1 MKTHVL
7 VLLGILFGLRPV
19 VAAERVEFARDVL
32 PILSAHC
39 FPCHG
44 PDEHDRQAGLR
55 LDGPQYI
62 AQARKSGVPVVPAKP
77 EDSLIWQRIVTQDP
91 DTVMPPPSSNKLL
104 KPAQVE
110 VIRQWIAQG
119 GEWQRH
125 WAFEPVQRPAGTLD
139 DQVRQGLAHLPTIG
153 GGLALRPRARPETL
167 VRRLSLDLLGL
178 PPSLEEIATFAADPT
193 DRAWEELVERLLARP
208 QFGEHWARMW
218 LDLARHADTKGYEK
232 DLGRTVWPWRDWV
245 VQALNADLS
254 LGEFTERQLAGDLRE
269 NPTLDDLLATAFH
282 RNTMSNDEGGTDDE
296 EFRVAAVK
304 DRVDTTVQVWM
315 GLTMGC
321 SKCHSHKYDPIS
333 QADYYR
339 FYAIFNQT
347 EDADRFDDNPRLEL
361 PSPEQQQRR
370 QELQRQLD
378 MLQKDLN
385 EARQRQAERELQG
398 NGPWKPMPVESGRS
412 EGEAVLTVETDRAI
426 AVSGPKPEKDVYVLE
441 GTLGAGRYTAVRLQ
455 ALPIQQ
461 PDGQPGLGRNPA
473 DPNFVLSELNLE
485 IEINGERRQLP
496 WGESKA
502 DFSQQGWPVKTATD
516 GDLKTGWAVSPR
528 SRETHVA
535 QFELKTPLVLESG
548 TKFRI
553 TLSQQYGNSLLLA
566 KFRLWTSDMAWN
578 DLTLPSPSPE
588 VALAQKTVADTQQQ
602 LQQLVGEIPQVP
614 VLRELSPERRRITRI
629 HNRGNFLDQ
638 GDEVHPAI
646 PPGFGPVPPV
656 ERPTRADV
664 ARWLVN
670 TGNPLTPRVW
680 ANRIW
685 ARLHGTGLVETEEDF
700 GALGSWPVNG
710 ALLDWLAAEYR
721 DQGWSLKK
729 LLKSIVLSEAYRQES
744 ETNETLRQADP
755 QNRWLS
761 RGARYRLSA
770 EVVRDQALAVAG
782 LLSLKQGGPPVMPPQ
797 PAGLWRSTY
806 NGRSW
811 IDAEGED
818 RYRRGLYTYLKRTT
832 PYPSFLMFDGGSGEV
847 CQIRRLRTNTPLQAL
862 VTLNDPVYLEAA
874 GGLAKRALNSVGP
887 LEPRLRDAMRLAVLR
902 GVSAEEVAPLA
913 QLHSRALARFQ
924 QAPAEAETLV
934 KAARLQPGETP
945 THEAAAWIVVSSAIL
960 NLDEFLTRN

>member
-1 MKTHVL
+1 MKPHVL
-7 VLLGILFGLRPV
+7 VLLGTLLGLRPV
-19 VAAERVEFARDVL
+19 VAADRVEFARDVL
-32 PILSAHC
+32 PILSANC

-55 LDGPQYI
+55 LDGPQHI
-62 AQARKSGVPVVPAKP
+62 AQARNSGVPVVPGKP
-77 EDSLIWQRIVTQDP
+77 EQSLIWQRVVTQDP
-91 DTVMPPPSSNKLL
+91 DTVMPPPSSNKVL
-104 KPAQVE
+104 KPAQIELV
-110 VIRQWIAQG
+110 RRWIAEG

-125 WAFEPVQRPAGTLD
+125 WAFEPLRRPPGTLD
-139 DQVRQGLAHLPTIG
+139 DQVLEGLARLAPS
-153 GGLALRPRARPETL
+153 GGLRLRPRARPETL
-167 VRRLSLDLLGL
+167 VRRLSLDLIGL
-178 PPSLEEIATFAADPT
+178 PPSLEEVEAFSANPSEQ
-193 DRAWEELVERLLARP
+193 AWAELVERLLARP

-245 VQALNADLS
+245 VRALNADLS
-254 LGEFTERQLAGDLRE
+254 LEEFTERQLAGDLRD
-269 NPTLDDLLATAFH
+269 NPALDDLVATAFH
-282 RNTMSNDEGGTDDE
+282 RNTMANDEGGTDDE

-361 PSPEQQQRR
+361 PTPEQQQRR
-370 QELQRQLD
+370 DEMQRQLG
-378 MLQKDLN
+378 LRQRDLN
-385 EARQRQAERELQG
+385 EARRRQEDLELQG
-398 NGPWKPMPVESGRS
+398 QGPWKPLVAKQVRS
-412 EGEAVLTVETDRAI
+412 EGEAVLTVGDDRAI
-426 AVSGPKPEKDVYVLE
+426 AVSGPKPDRDVYLIE
-441 GTLGAGRYTAVRLQ
+441 ATLPAGRHTALRLQ

-473 DPNFVLSELNLE
+473 DPNFVLSELHLDLVVD
-485 IEINGERRQLP
+485 GAARRQP
-496 WGESKA
+496 WGDSKA
-502 DFSQQGWPVKTATD
+502 DFSQPGWPVAAAID

-528 SRETHVA
+528 SRESHVA
-535 QFELKTPLVLESG
+535 QFELQTPLVLDSE
-548 TKFRI
+548 TPVRI
-553 TLSQQYGNSLLLA
+553 TLSQQYGGSLVLA
-566 KFRLWTSDMAWN
+566 RFRLWTSDVAWGE
-578 DLTLPSPSPE
+578 LTLPSPSPDVE
-588 VALAQKTVADTQQQ
+588 RAQQSVAQVQQQ
-602 LQQLVGEIPQVP
+602 LQQLAGEIPQLP
-614 VLRELSPERRRITRI
+614 VLKELAPDRRRVTRI
-629 HNRGNFLDQ
+629 HNRGNFLDL
-638 GDEVHPAI
+638 GDEVQPAI
-646 PPGFGPVPPV
+646 LAGFGPVPPV

-670 TGNPLTPRVW
+670 DQNPLTPRVW

-700 GALGSWPVNG
+700 GALGAWPVNG
-710 ALLDWLAAEYR
+710 SLLDWLAAEYR
-721 DQGWSLKK
+721 DRGWSLKR
-729 LLKSIVLSEAYRQES
+729 LLRTIVLSEAYRQES
-744 ETNETLRQADP
+744 ESTESLQQLDP

-770 EVVRDQALAVAG
+770 EAVRDQALAVAG

-818 RYRRGLYTYLKRTT
+818 RYRRGLYTYQKRTT

-874 GGLAKRALNSVGP
+874 GGLAKRALTSPGT
-887 LEPRLRDAMRLAVLR
+887 LEQRLRNAVRLAVLR
-902 GVSAEEVAPLA
+902 PVSADEVAPLV
-913 QLHSRALARFQ
+913 QLYQRALARF
-924 QAPAEAETLV
+924 EASPGEGEALV
-934 KAARLQPGETP
+934 TAARLQPGDTSA
-945 THEAAAWIVVSSAIL
+945 TEAAAWIVVSSAIL

>member
-1 MKTHVL
+1 MKPHVL
-7 VLLGILFGLRPV
+7 LLLATLWGLRPL

-32 PILSAHC
+32 PILSANC

-55 LDGPQYI
+55 LDGPQHI
-62 AQARKSGVPVVPAKP
+62 SQSRKSGVPVVPGKP
-77 EDSLIWQRIVTQDP
+77 AESLIWQRVETSDP
-91 DTVMPPPSSNKLL
+91 DAVMPPPSSNKVL

-110 VIRQWIAQG
+110 LIRRWITEG
-119 GEWQRH
+119 GGWQRH
-125 WAFEPVQRPAGTLD
+125 WAFEPVRRPPGTLD
-139 DQVRQGLAHLPTIG
+139 DQVRQGLASLPDAGVALT
-153 GGLALRPRARPETL
+153 LRPRARPETL
-167 VRRLSLDLLGL
+167 VRRLALDVTGL
-178 PPSLEEIATFAADPT
+178 PPSLDEVEAFAANPSDQ
-193 DRAWEELVERLLARP
+193 AWEELVDRLLARP

-245 VQALNADLS
+245 VRALNADLP
-254 LGEFTERQLAGDLRE
+254 LGEFTERQLAGDLRD
-269 NPTLDDLLATAFH
+269 NPSVEDLVATAFH

-347 EDADRFDDNPRLEL
+347 EDADRFDDHPRLEL
-361 PSPEQQQRR
+361 PSPEQQERR
-370 QELQRQLD
+370 QELQQQVERRQGE
-378 MLQKDLN
+378 MN
-385 EARQRQAERELQG
+385 EARRRQEEQELKG
-398 NGPWKPMPVESGRS
+398 EGPWRPLVAKVGRS
-412 EGEAVLTVETDRAI
+412 EGNAVLTPGDNAAI
-426 AVSGPKPEKDVYVLE
+426 SVTGPKPEKDVYVIE
-441 GTLGAGRYTAVRLQ
+441 GTLAAGRHTALRIEAVPSQ
-455 ALPIQQ
+455 Y
-461 PDGQPGLGRNPA
+461 PDGQQGLGRNPA
-473 DPNFVLSELNLE
+473 DPNFVLSELHLDLLAD
-485 IEINGERRQLP
+485 GTATRQA
-496 WGESKA
+496 WGEAKA
-502 DFSQQGWPVKTATD
+502 DFSQQGWPVAAAID

-535 QFELKTPLVLESG
+535 QFELRTPLVLASE
-548 TKFRI
+548 TPVRI
-553 TLSQQYGNSLLLA
+553 TISQQYGNSLLLA
-566 KFRLWTSDMAWN
+566 RFRLWTSEVAWGE
-578 DLTLPSPSPE
+578 LTLPMPSPE
-588 VALAQKTVADTQQQ
+588 VELARQSVAEAQQR
-602 LQQLVGEIPQVP
+602 LQQLAGEIPQLP
-614 VLRELSPERRRITRI
+614 VLKELSADRRRVTRI
-629 HNRGNFLDQ
+629 HNRGNFLDV
-638 GDEVHPAI
+638 GDEVQPAI
-646 PPGFGPVPPV
+646 PAGFGPVPPT
-656 ERPTRADV
+656 ERPTRTDV

-670 TGNPLTPRVW
+670 DENPLTPRVW

-685 ARLHGTGLVETEEDF
+685 ARLHGIGLVETEEDF
-700 GALGSWPVNG
+700 GALGSWPVN
-710 ALLDWLAAEYR
+710 APLLDWLAAEYR

-729 LLKSIVLSEAYRQES
+729 LLRAIVLSEAYRQES
-744 ETNETLRQADP
+744 ETTETLRQVDP

-770 EVVRDQALAVAG
+770 EVLRDQALAVSG

-832 PYPSFLMFDGGSGEV
+832 PYPSFVMFDGGSGEV
-847 CQIRRLRTNTPLQAL
+847 CQIRRVRTNTPLQAL

-874 GGLAKRALNSVGP
+874 GGLANRVLTVEGP
-887 LEPRLRDAMRLAVLR
+887 LVQRLQRGMSLAMLRAVS
-902 GVSAEEVAPLA
+902 SAEVEPLA
-913 QLHSRALARFQ
+913 RLHARALARFEL
-924 QAPAEAETLV
+924 APEEAETLV
-934 KAARLQPGETP
+934 KAARLPPGDIATA
-945 THEAAAWIVVSSAIL
+945 EAAAWIVVSSAIL